1 MRAQGP
7 KLQAFGGGESLPRMT
22 LVSAGREP
30 VAGGRTEAEYA
41 VRHSGA
47 GAAGGVTQQRRSVQ
61 GASGA
66 AAEHS
71 ARTAAS

>member
-1 MRAQGP
+1 
-7 KLQAFGGGESLPRMT
+7 MT

-30 VAGGRTEAEYA
+30 AAGGRTEAENA

>member
-1 MRAQGP
+1 M
-7 KLQAFGGGESLPRMT
+7 
-22 LVSAGREP
+22 
-30 VAGGRTEAEYA
+30 AGGRTEAEYA

-66 AAEHS
+66 AAPDLMLVAES
-71 ARTAAS
+71 LLGEAVKEAK